1 MAYAS
6 DSFANS
12 SFETTRRPRTDRVEC
27 ATPTPGKA
35 PTRIAKWKY
44 EALRRAIRQV
54 VVSAGS
60 RGATLED
67 LVEGVPARLS
77 ADELAD
83 LGSVSWH
90 VTTVKL
96 DLETKGEISRVAGAS
111 PIRHVH
117 CLPEAA

>member
-6 DSFANS
+6 DSFAQS
-12 SFETTRRPRTDRVEC
+12 TSRSVRRPGGERVEC
-27 ATPTPGKA
+27 ATPTAGKA
-35 PTRIAKWKY
+35 TTRIARWKY

-54 VVSAGS
+54 IVAAGS

-67 LVEGVPARLS
+67 LVEGVPSRLS
-77 ADELAD
+77 SDELAD

-111 PIRHVH
+111 PVRHVH
-117 CLPEAA
+117 SLSDAA